1 MVIPTN
7 SINEQKFYEFQK
19 AASAAAYKARRGY
32 GNKRSPAGN
41 RGGSEEVMEAMSYG
55 IPVIATN
62 VGGVKELFRNCPLG
76 YIIDADIT
84 SEDLKEQILEY
95 ILLPQSI
102 HNQMKA
108 NCYVN
113 WTEEWDA
120 KTNYTNFAEELLG
133 V

>member
-1 MVIPTN
+1 M
-7 SINEQKFYEFQK
+7 
-19 AASAAAYKARRGY
+19 
-32 GNKRSPAGN
+32 
-41 RGGSEEVMEAMSYG
+41 
-55 IPVIATN
+55 
-62 VGGVKELFRNCPLG
+62 
-76 YIIDADIT
+76 DADIT